1 MEFKSIDQL
10 TINDC
15 CNHLSISRDLLKQA
29 VVATK
34 GNTSLLYE
42 RVFDGQPLSG
52 VKEKIAKRL
61 ISLLI
66 EDRRIFLSCQTG
78 AITYEQ
84 YLSISNDGLWRSEAS
99 KRIKEIKDQQE
110 EREYYRRNQHSI
122 EGLEKYLYKYPQG
135 IFSQTVQ
142 KSLNDKKRNRV
153 VKLITICTV
162 VFIAIFVLCYIN
174 YHSSSYISSDSDVA
188 FGKKGGT
195 ATCDI
200 STDAISKNVQA
211 YVAED
216 WIKATVE
223 GGSLV
228 IKTSP
233 NHEDSRNATV
243 HLYAYTTLF
252 GINLWKKEFNVS
264 VKEESG
270 LSTFLTV
277 SNSSCSFDKYGTG
290 EFGCSVE
297 TDGMNLNISSDA
309 DWIVLKKNVAE
320 KGNNFNAKLTITAKT
335 NESGER
341 TGVILVKSDKFEK
354 RISVKQNSGLASYF
368 TVSPN
373 SIVMAEEGTEEGY
386 CYSVDVNTD
395 GTTWSVSDAPDWLTA
410 EAKIQNGKL
419 HITLPE
425 NNGKIRTGT
434 ITVISNN
441 GDSREISVKQ
451 WGDPT
456 DFSASNSTV
465 RFGTSSDYEYIGI
478 SNNSRKNLSVSDDEN
493 WLSATVINS
502 SRIKISCSQNNS
514 SPRSGTVT
522 VTCGNEEVSITIKQ
536 DGWAECSSCDGEGE
550 TRCNHCSN
558 GYTACSNSNY
568 MGVFDNLGQYGH
580 GRNITLY
587 SYDPFTGMQF
597 PSGNRLDIC
606 PTCNGSFKVKCS
618 YCGGDGKRTCS
629 RCKGSGKI
637 KKSY

>member
-34 GNTSLLYE
+34 GNSSLLYD
-42 RVFDGQPLSG
+42 RVFDGLPLTG
-52 VKEKIAKRL
+52 VKEEIARRL

-66 EDRRIFLSCQTG
+66 EDRQAFLSCQTG

-110 EREYYRRNQHSI
+110 EKEYYRINQHTI
-122 EGLEKYLYKYPQG
+122 AGLEGYLHKYPHG
-135 IFSQTVQ
+135 IFSQTVR

-162 VFIAIFVLCYIN
+162 VCIAIFVLCYIN
-174 YHSSSYISSDSDVA
+174 YHSSSYISSDNDVA

-195 ATCDI
+195 TTCNI
-200 STDAISKNVQA
+200 STDAISENIQA

-216 WIKATVE
+216 WIKATIE
-223 GGSLV
+223 NGSLV

-233 NHEDSRNATV
+233 NHGDSRNAIV
-243 HLYAYTTLF
+243 HLNAYTTLF

-320 KGNNFNAKLTITAKT
+320 KGNNFNAKLTITAET
-335 NESGER
+335 NESSER

-373 SIVMAEEGTEEGY
+373 SIVMAEEGTEIGY
-386 CYSVDVNTD
+386 CYLVEVNTD

-441 GDSREISVKQ
+441 GDSREIYVKQ

-456 DFSASNSTV
+456 DFGTSNSIV
-465 RFGTSSDYEYIGI
+465 RFGTSSDYEYIDV
-478 SNNSRKNLSVSDDEN
+478 SNNSRKSLSVSDDEY

-502 SRIKISCSQNNS
+502 SRIKVSCSQNDS
-514 SPRSGTVT
+514 SPRSGIVT

-536 DGWAECSSCDGEGE
+536 DGWAEC
-550 TRCNHCSN
+550 RNCNGN
-558 GYTACSNSNY
+558 GQVGCNNTQASWRYYPIYNATY
-568 MGVFDNLGQYGH
+568 HQVYQVTGQY
-580 GRNITLY
+580 Y
-587 SYDPFTGMQF
+587 SYGAWF
-597 PSGNRLDIC
+597 PQYDWVNC
-606 PTCNGSFKVKCS
+606 PT
-618 YCGGDGKRTCS
+618 CGGDGKIKCK
-629 RCKGSGKI
+629 RCDGRGKI
-637 KKSY
+637 RKSY

>member
-34 GNTSLLYE
+34 GNSSLLYE
-42 RVFDGQPLSG
+42 RVFDGQPFTG
-52 VKEKIAKRL
+52 VKEEIAKKL

-66 EDRRIFLSCQTG
+66 EDRRIFFSCQTG

-84 YLSISNDGLWRSEAS
+84 YLSISSDGLWRSEAE

-110 EREYYRRNQHSI
+110 EREYYRRNQHTI
-122 EGLEKYLYKYPQG
+122 EGLERYLYKYPQG
-135 IFSQTVQ
+135 IFSQTVR
-142 KSLNDKKRNRV
+142 KSLNDKKRNRI
-153 VKLITICTV
+153 VKLITICTAIL
-162 VFIAIFVLCYIN
+162 IAAFVLCYIN

-188 FGKKGGT
+188 FWKKGGT

-200 STDAISKNVQA
+200 STDAISENVQA

-216 WIKATVE
+216 WIKATI
-223 GGSLV
+223 GNGSLV

-233 NHEDSRNATV
+233 NHGDSRNATV

-277 SNSSCSFDKYGTG
+277 SNSSYSFDKYGTG

-320 KGNNFNAKLTITAKT
+320 NGNNFKAKLTITAKT

-373 SIVMAEEGTEEGY
+373 SIVVAEEGTEEGY

-502 SRIKISCSQNNS
+502 S
-514 SPRSGTVT
+514 T
-522 VTCGNEEVSITIKQ
+522 
-536 DGWAECSSCDGEGE
+536 
-550 TRCNHCSN
+550 
-558 GYTACSNSNY
+558 
-568 MGVFDNLGQYGH
+568 
-580 GRNITLY
+580 
-587 SYDPFTGMQF
+587 
-597 PSGNRLDIC
+597 
-606 PTCNGSFKVKCS
+606 
-618 YCGGDGKRTCS
+618 
-629 RCKGSGKI
+629 
-637 KKSY
+637 

>member
-34 GNTSLLYE
+34 GNSSLLYD
-42 RVFDGQPLSG
+42 RVFDGQPLTG
-52 VKEKIAKRL
+52 VKEETARRL

-66 EDRRIFLSCQTG
+66 DDRRIFLSCQTG

-110 EREYYRRNQHSI
+110 EREYYRRNQYTI
-122 EGLEKYLYKYPQG
+122 EGLERYLHKYPYG
-135 IFSQTVQ
+135 IFSQTVR

-153 VKLITICTV
+153 VKLIAICTV
-162 VFIAIFVLCYIN
+162 VCIAIFVLCYIN

-188 FGKKGGT
+188 FGKKGGI

-200 STDAISKNVQA
+200 STDAINENVQA

-216 WIKATVE
+216 WIKTTIE
-223 GGSLV
+223 NGSLV

-233 NHEDSRNATV
+233 NHGDSRNATV

-264 VKEESG
+264 VKEDSG
-270 LSTFLTV
+270 LSTFLTI
-277 SNSSCSFDKYGTG
+277 SNSSCSFDKYGTE
-290 EFGCSVE
+290 EFECSVE
-297 TDGMNLNISSDA
+297 TDGMNLNISSDD

-335 NESGER
+335 NDSGER

-386 CYSVDVNTD
+386 CYSVEVNTD
-395 GTTWSVSDAPDWLTA
+395 GTTWSVSDAPEWLTA

-419 HITLPE
+419 HVTLPK

-456 DFSASNSTV
+456 NLSVSNSTV
-465 RFGTSSDYEYIGI
+465 SFGTSSDYEYIGI

-493 WLSATVINS
+493 WISATVINS
-502 SRIKISCSQNNS
+502 SRIKVSCSQNNS
-514 SPRSGTVT
+514 SPRSGTVN

-536 DGWAECSSCDGEGE
+536 DGWAECSSCVGEGE

-558 GYTACSNSNY
+558 GYTACTNSNY

-587 SYDPFTGMQF
+587 SYDTFTGMQF
-597 PSGNRLDIC
+597 PSGSRLEVC

-629 RCKGSGKI
+629 RCKGSGRI

>member
-1 MEFKSIDQL
+1 MEIKSINQL

-34 GNTSLLYE
+34 GNSSLLYD
-42 RVFDGQPLSG
+42 RVFDGQQLTG
-52 VKEKIAKRL
+52 VKEEIARRL
-61 ISLLI
+61 ISLLV
-66 EDRRIFLSCQTG
+66 EDRRAFLSCEAH

-99 KRIKEIKDQQE
+99 KRIKEIRDQQE
-110 EREYYRRNQHSI
+110 EKEYYRRNQHTI
-122 EGLEKYLYKYPQG
+122 DGLERYLHKYPHG
-135 IFSQTVQ
+135 IFSQTVR
-142 KSLNDKKRNRV
+142 KTLNDKKRIWV
-153 VKLITICTV
+153 VKLITICTAIL
-162 VFIAIFVLCYIN
+162 IAVFVLCYIN

-195 ATCDI
+195 ATCGI
-200 STDAISKNVQA
+200 STDAISENVQA

-216 WIKATVE
+216 WIKTTIE
-223 GGSLV
+223 NGSLV

-233 NHEDSRNATV
+233 NHGDSRNATV

-252 GINLWKKEFNVS
+252 GFNLWKKEFNVS
-264 VKEESG
+264 VKEDSG

-277 SNSSCSFDKYGTG
+277 SNSSYSFDKYGTG

-320 KGNNFNAKLTITAKT
+320 KGNNFNARLTITAKT

-373 SIVMAEEGTEEGY
+373 SLVMAEEGTEEGY
-386 CYSVDVNTD
+386 CYSVEVNTD

-419 HITLPE
+419 HVTLPE

-456 DFSASNSTV
+456 NFSASNSTV
-465 RFGTSSDYEYIGI
+465 KFGTSSDYEYIGI
-478 SNNSRKNLSVSDDEN
+478 SNNSKKNLSVSDYEN
-493 WLSATVINS
+493 WLSTTVING
-502 SRIKISCSQNNS
+502 SRIKVSCSQNNS
-514 SPRSGTVT
+514 SPRSGSVT

-536 DGWAECSSCDGEGE
+536 DGWAECSN
-550 TRCNHCSN
+550 CNGN
-558 GYTACSNSNY
+558 GQIECNNY
-568 MGVFDNLGQYGH
+568 QASWRYYPFYHKNYHQVYQVTGQY
-580 GRNITLY
+580 Y
-587 SYDPFTGMQF
+587 SYGSWF
-597 PSGNRLDIC
+597 PQYGWVNC
-606 PTCNGSFKVKCS
+606 PT
-618 YCGGDGKRTCS
+618 CGGDGKIKCT
-629 RCKGSGKI
+629 RCDGRGKI
-637 KKSY
+637 RKSY

>member
-34 GNTSLLYE
+34 GNSSILYE
-42 RVFDGQPLSG
+42 RVFDGQTLNG
-52 VKEKIAKRL
+52 VKEEIARRL

-84 YLSISNDGLWRSEAS
+84 YLSISNDGLWHNEAS

-110 EREYYRRNQHSI
+110 EKEYYRRNQHTI
-122 EGLEKYLYKYPQG
+122 EGLERYLYKYPQG
-135 IFSQTVQ
+135 IFSQTVR

-174 YHSSSYISSDSDVA
+174 YHSSSYISSDNDVA

-216 WIKATVE
+216 WIKATI
-223 GGSLV
+223 GNGTLV

-233 NHEDSRNATV
+233 NHGDSRNATV

-290 EFGCSVE
+290 ELGCSVE

-373 SIVMAEEGTEEGY
+373 SIVMTEEGTEEGY

-456 DFSASNSTV
+456 DFSASNSII

-536 DGWAECSSCDGEGE
+536 DGWAECSSCDGNGQVG
-550 TRCNHCSN
+550 CN
-558 GYTACSNSNY
+558 NY
-568 MGVFDNLGQYGH
+568 QASWRYYPFYNANYHQVYQVTGQY
-580 GRNITLY
+580 Y
-587 SYDPFTGMQF
+587 SYGAWF
-597 PSGNRLDIC
+597 PQYGWVNC
-606 PTCNGSFKVKCS
+606 PT
-618 YCGGDGKRTCS
+618 CGGDGKIKCT
-629 RCKGSGKI
+629 RCDGRGKI
-637 KKSY
+637 RKSY